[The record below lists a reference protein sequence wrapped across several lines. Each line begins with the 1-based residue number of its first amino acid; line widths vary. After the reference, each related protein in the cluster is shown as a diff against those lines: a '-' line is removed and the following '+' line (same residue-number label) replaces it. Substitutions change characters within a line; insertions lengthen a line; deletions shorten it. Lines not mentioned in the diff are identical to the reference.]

1 LPAWLPVHL
10 FLLGAV
16 TNAII
21 TWTEHFTVALMRLPA
36 TSDRYQAGRLAIL
49 NTGIAV
55 LVTCAVTGPT
65 HLAVVGALTVLGV
78 IIVHTVWLAA
88 CSRRALSGRFGHVG
102 AWYTGAG
109 GSSVLGALPGPTG
122 PETHQRLI
130 AAHVH
135 MNLWGW
141 VGLAVLGSLFTL
153 WPTILRTKVVDG
165 TSAVARR
172 CLFPALLGLATAAG
186 GLAVGAQW
194 VAVTGL
200 TVY

>member
-1 LPAWLPVHL
+1 AGRPRHRSSPPRGNGAALSATAVRLERPDRPPPLPRSRSWHARANVVVLLWAGLAVLATASFGPLGLPAWLPVHL

-78 IIVHTVWLAA
+78 IIVH
-88 CSRRALSGRFGHVG
+88 
-102 AWYTGAG
+102 
-109 GSSVLGALPGPTG
+109 
-122 PETHQRLI
+122 
-130 AAHVH
+130 
-135 MNLWGW
+135 
-141 VGLAVLGSLFTL
+141 
-153 WPTILRTKVVDG
+153 
-165 TSAVARR
+165 
-172 CLFPALLGLATAAG
+172 
-186 GLAVGAQW
+186 
-194 VAVTGL
+194 
-200 TVY
+200 

>member
-1 LPAWLPVHL
+1 PGA
-10 FLLGAV
+10 GAV
-16 TNAII
+16 TGRA
-21 TWTEHFTVALMRLPA
+21 VMR
-36 TSDRYQAGRLAIL
+36 GR
-49 NTGIAV
+49 TG
-55 LVTCAVTGPT
+55 
-65 HLAVVGALTVLGV
+65 
-78 IIVHTVWLAA
+78 WLAA
-88 CSRRALSGRFGHVG
+88 CRRRALSGRFGHVG

-109 GSSVLGALPGPTG
+109 VSWVLGALLGTTMLFGATG

-186 GLAVGAQW
+186 GLAVGA
-194 VAVTGL
+194 
-200 TVY
+200 